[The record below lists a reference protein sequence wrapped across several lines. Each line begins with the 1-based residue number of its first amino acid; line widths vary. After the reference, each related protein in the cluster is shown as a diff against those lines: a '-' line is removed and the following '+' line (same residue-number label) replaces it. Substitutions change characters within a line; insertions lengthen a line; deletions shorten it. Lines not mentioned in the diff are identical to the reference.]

1 MYLKD
6 LIEDY
11 VNQDKEVIITI
22 TRNKVIIE
30 VDYDVICLPK
40 SKVDIDDLKAY
51 VYGFNRFNTEQIILK
66 DVE

>member
-22 TRNKVIIE
+22 TSNKVIIE
-30 VDYDVICLPK
+30 ADYDVICLPK
-40 SKVDIDDLKAY
+40 SKVDINDLKAY
-51 VYGFNRFNTEQIILK
+51 VYGFNRFNTEQIMLK

>member
-40 SKVDIDDLKAY
+40 SKIDIDDLKAY
-51 VYGFNRFNTEQIILK
+51 VYGFNRFNIEQIVLK